1 MSPIDKQLLEAHKAC
16 EASLCRVRHIER
28 DLKATSVST
37 TIESVS
43 GYLQRTQEG
52 LKSYICLVKRI
63 LFVMN
68 SYTFSEIT
76 YLMYLITFIGSI
88 EFNTYRIYV

>member
-28 DLKATSVST
+28 KLKATSVST

-43 GYLQRTQEG
+43 GHYKNAIRVKILYLLSE
-52 LKSYICLVKRI
+52 KNIIC
-63 LFVMN
+63 
-68 SYTFSEIT
+68 YE
-76 YLMYLITFIGSI
+76 
-88 EFNTYRIYV
+88 